1 MQICGECTTI
11 IYTVTSKLL
20 HKLIPPKSKDDKK
33 PFIAVNIFNIWA
45 ACTQCII
52 AFIRVSGR
60 PHTNFVHSRHT
71 AYKIYLRASG

>member
-60 PHTNFVHSRHT
+60 PHTNLPRT
-71 AYKIYLRASG
+71 ATGI